1 MCCFVG
7 IGLAQNQELIQ
18 NSYSDYQ
25 SLEETDLHKLWTETL
40 KTHVTKDGTVNYKA
54 LKKDPIKLQNYI
66 TKLDEF
72 YRYKMIQSLEKEVQL
87 AFWINA
93 YNAFTVDLIIKHYPV
108 TSIKEIK
115 NPWKQR
121 LWKLGDTVYSLG
133 EIEHDIL
140 RKMEEP
146 RIHFAIVCASYS
158 CPKLLNEAYNAD
170 DIEQQLSNASKD
182 FLSDQ
187 QRNYISKNSLKI
199 SKIFDWF
206 SRDFKKDGNLIDF
219 LNLYASIKISP
230 KAKISYQDYNWHLN
244 D

>member
-1 MCCFVG
+1 
-7 IGLAQNQELIQ
+7 
-18 NSYSDYQ
+18 
-25 SLEETDLHKLWTETL
+25 
-40 KTHVTKDGTVNYKA
+40 
-54 LKKDPIKLQNYI
+54 
-66 TKLDEF
+66 
-72 YRYKMIQSLEKEVQL
+72 MIQSLEKGAQL

-121 LWKLGDTVYSLG
+121 LWKLGNTMYSLG

-140 RKMEEP
+140 RKMKEP

-158 CPKLLNEAYNAD
+158 CPKLLNEAYNTD
-170 DIEQQLSNASKD
+170 NIEQQLSNASKD

-187 QRNYISKNSLKI
+187 KRNYITKDTLKI

-206 SRDFKKDGNLIDF
+206 SRDFKQNGSLIDF
-219 LNLYASIKISP
+219 LNLYASVEISP
-230 KAKISYQDYNWHLN
+230 KAKISYQDYNWALN
-244 D
+244 E

>member
-1 MCCFVG
+1 MCCYVD
-7 IGLAQNQELIQ
+7 IGTVQSQELIP
-18 NSYSDYQ
+18 NSESNSQ
-25 SLEETDLHKLWTETL
+25 SIEETDLHKLWTEIL
-40 KTHVTKDGTVNYKA
+40 KTHVTKDGTVNYQT
-54 LKKDPIKLQNYI
+54 LQKDPEKLENYI
-66 TKLDEF
+66 SKLDEF
-72 YRYKMIQSLEKEVQL
+72 CSNKMIQSLEKGAQL

-121 LWKLGDTVYSLG
+121 LWKLGNTMYSLG

-140 RKMEEP
+140 RKMKEP

-158 CPKLLNEAYNAD
+158 CPKLLNEAYNTD
-170 DIEQQLSNASKD
+170 NIEQQLSNASKD

-187 QRNYISKNSLKI
+187 KRNYITKDTLKI

-206 SRDFKKDGNLIDF
+206 SRDFKQNGSLIDF
-219 LNLYASIKISP
+219 LNLYASVEISP
-230 KAKISYQDYNWHLN
+230 KAKISYQDYNWALN
-244 D
+244 E